1 MANEVLLKSR
11 AEITA
16 QDNSSSLNSSYD
28 PNSASY
34 TGGTPAVLDNRISAA
49 SGQPQGAD
57 SLNLILLVTTGPATA
72 ATAEIWYSESEDG
85 TNYTKYKYSHTVGD
99 SIEITT
105 AGDRIYY
112 DAGEFVLTAQYTKLA
127 VKAGGYAIADCTLFA
142 YPKLHE
148 IQ

>member
-16 QDNSSSLNSSYD
+16 QDNSSSLNPSYD

-72 ATAEIWYSESEDG
+72 ATAAEATAFPRLSGSEIPGAPMGRTEGCRYRTGSSQPQPA
-85 TNYTKYKYSHTVGD
+85 VGC
-99 SIEITT
+99 SRE
-105 AGDRIYY
+105 
-112 DAGEFVLTAQYTKLA
+112 A
-127 VKAGGYAIADCTLFA
+127 VSRCKSRSSFCRR
-142 YPKLHE
+142 
-148 IQ
+148 